1 MAANSTDFLRKNQ
14 QHIQQ
19 LMVQRQHDL
28 SVAQAAVISEERQ
41 RQKLRQKVLS
51 MRENRPTPAELP
63 AAATEESKTRTLGH
77 SETMPTPH
85 QSKQNPASPP
95 RRCLSALNS
104 TKQQVQFNSIGA
116 MYASHIYP
124 ELLCIARRSPQTVT
138 WQQQTAR
145 VQECPQA
152 VHILKHWA
160 KPKTSHPREFSPSA
174 CRCQPT
180 TTELASMH
188 IKSTAASCF

>member
-63 AAATEESKTRTLGH
+63 AELPAAATEESKSRTLGH

-104 TKQQVQFNSIGA
+104 TKQQVQYISLGHITDV
-116 MYASHIYP
+116 YALYIP
-124 ELLCIARRSPQTVT
+124 
-138 WQQQTAR
+138 
-145 VQECPQA
+145 
-152 VHILKHWA
+152 
-160 KPKTSHPREFSPSA
+160 
-174 CRCQPT
+174 
-180 TTELASMH
+180 
-188 IKSTAASCF
+188 